1 MYAEGE
7 GKGKESL
14 MENTRMYAAGDHSE
28 ERENIVTQKKEGR
41 VDQGNIWRRQEES
54 FEKKGKVVCLRGTW
68 IRHSNIMEG
77 RN

>member
-41 VDQGNIWRRQEES
+41 VD
-54 FEKKGKVVCLRGTW
+54 
-68 IRHSNIMEG
+68 
-77 RN
+77 